1 MASTGSTDVGHTD
14 VNSLMSTYALC
25 MCLEFLS
32 MNIDKDM
39 EEPNSNIY
47 CCLVLFLKKQ
57 VLNFRKNYDKVE
69 A

>member
-39 EEPNSNIY
+39 KNQTVIY
-47 CCLVLFLKKQ
+47 LAVWF
-57 VLNFRKNYDKVE
+57 FF
-69 A
+69 

>member
-1 MASTGSTDVGHTD
+1 MRIFMRGHPPEVASTGSTDVGHTD

-39 EEPNSNIY
+39 KNQTVIY
-47 CCLVLFLKKQ
+47 IAVWF
-57 VLNFRKNYDKVE
+57 FF
-69 A
+69 

>member
-32 MNIDKDM
+32 MNIDKAM
-39 EEPNSNIY
+39 KNQTVIY
-47 CCLVLFLKKQ
+47 IAVWFFFLKNKS
-57 VLNFRKNYDKVE
+57 
-69 A
+69 

>member
-39 EEPNSNIY
+39 KNQTVIY
-47 CCLVLFLKKQ
+47 IAVWFFFKKQ

>member
-39 EEPNSNIY
+39 KNQTVIY
-47 CCLVLFLKKQ
+47 IAVWFFFLKNKS
-57 VLNFRKNYDKVE
+57 
-69 A
+69 